1 MWRAIA
7 ALLIATTAARAAA
20 IDVVP
25 LGPNDPSLVKVTG
38 RLESSDKDL
47 FLRKILPLSSA
58 VVAFDSDG
66 GSLVAGIQIGETIRL
81 KNFSTLVPD
90 GKRCA
95 SSCAWLGW
103 AARSD
108 SWAPNQRS
116 DFIPRTMVTQDK

>member
-47 FLRKILPLSSA
+47 FLLSS
-58 VVAFDSDG
+58 
-66 GSLVAGIQIGETIRL
+66 QNT
-81 KNFSTLVPD
+81 STLKC
-90 GKRCA
+90 GCGLR
-95 SSCAWLGW
+95 
-103 AARSD
+103 
-108 SWAPNQRS
+108 
-116 DFIPRTMVTQDK
+116 